1 MEENEEL
8 LSTEEQPT
16 EQPPTEEIPTD
27 ELPAEG
33 LPDDF
38 TNYVT
43 EDESTLMG
51 TVFKVV
57 FGDVDVMI
65 FFVAA
70 MIITTL
76 LIISV
81 DFMRWKG
88 RE

>member
-8 LSTEEQPT
+8 LPSEEQPT
-16 EQPPTEEIPTD
+16 EQPPEETPTD

-38 TNYVT
+38 TNYVA
-43 EDESTLMG
+43 EDERSLMG
-51 TVFKVV
+51 TVFEVV

-88 RE
+88 RD